1 HCCSASQCFLSGGR
15 ARTTAQGPDAPLKAR
30 SLRTGTCGNQSH
42 VKSVCATAEL
52 CCAMRFS
59 AKSQQTAPTPSS
71 PRASAAPFA
80 PTMDTSL
87 LRLRD
92 PRETVDLR
100 ERGVLLVPLVEMV
113 STASL
118 DSQDLPALLD
128 PLALVVTSPL
138 RCLVAMMRN
147 PLLCLCLDQ
156 WAQWDPVDLQEL
168 LVLVDLRDPMAFLVS
183 LERLELPAP
192 WVHVDLQDLLERME
206 RMVRLGNLVVPVS
219 VDLLAHRVLVVS
231 QELLDFLASRVTE
244 GSAVWMVL
252 RVTLALLDPRE
263 RLVPLVRMELL
274 VLWDLVV
281 CLVREVEL
289 VLLVLL
295 ELVVTMVLLVLL
307 DLRVPLALL
316 DPLDSL
322 VAPDPRVTLE
332 HRVHVDLK
340 DLLELVEN
348 LVTLDLLAQLD
359 LLETLEQMEPPVL
372 REALVPLVLLELLVS
387 LDHVDPQDLREQLV
401 PLDPRVTL
409 VRLVPQDS
417 RESPVPRARL
427 VLQVFRDPQDLLVK
441 RAKEEPEEN
450 PVLQVPVEP
459 LGSVV
464 PLVVVGSL
472 VLMALLEPK
481 VPLVSVVLRVLLD
494 LKVPPVSLV
503 ALVSLVFLEQRV

>member
-1 HCCSASQCFLSGGR
+1 
-15 ARTTAQGPDAPLKAR
+15 
-30 SLRTGTCGNQSH
+30 
-42 VKSVCATAEL
+42 
-52 CCAMRFS
+52 MFS
-59 AKSQQTAPTPSS
+59 
-71 PRASAAPFA
+71 F
-80 PTMDTSL
+80 
-87 LRLRD
+87 
-92 PRETVDLR
+92 VDLQLALLLSVT
-100 ERGVLLVPLVEMV
+100 VLLVRGQGEDDRTGASCTLEGQVFADRDVWKPEPCQICVCDSGTVLCDEVLCEEPTDCPDPIVPQGECCAICPDDGYQSAQVEGPKG
-113 STASL
+113 
-118 DSQDLPALLD
+118 DRGPKGERNF
-128 PLALVVTSPL
+128 SPQ
-138 RCLVAMMRN
+138 MSGGY
-147 PLLCLCLDQ
+147 DEKS
-156 WAQWDPVDLQEL
+156 PVMPVPGPMEL
-168 LVLVDLRDPMAFLVS
+168 LVLVDLRDPMAILVS
-183 LERLELPAP
+183 LERLELLAP

-231 QELLDFLASRVTE
+231 LELRDFLASRVTE

-252 RVTLALLDPRE
+252 RETLALLDPRE

-316 DPLDSL
+316 DLLDSL

-340 DLLELVEN
+340 GLLELVEN

-387 LDHVDPQDLREQLV
+387 LDHVDPQDLRGQLV

-417 RESPVPRARL
+417 RASPVPRARL

-481 VPLVSVVLRVLLD
+481 
-494 LKVPPVSLV
+494 
-503 ALVSLVFLEQRV
+503 

>member
-1 HCCSASQCFLSGGR
+1 MMVVINSESRHCCSASQCFLSGGR
-15 ARTTAQGPDAPLKAR
+15 ARTTAQGPAAPLKAR

-92 PRETVDLR
+92 PRETVDPR

-118 DSQDLPALLD
+118 DSQDLLD

-183 LERLELPAP
+183 LERLELQAP

-252 RVTLALLDPRE
+252 RETLALLDPRE

-332 HRVHVDLK
+332 RRVHVDLK

-372 REALVPLVLLELLVS
+372 REALVPLVLLEPLVS

-409 VRLVPQDS
+409 
-417 RESPVPRARL
+417 
-427 VLQVFRDPQDLLVK
+427 
-441 RAKEEPEEN
+441 
-450 PVLQVPVEP
+450 
-459 LGSVV
+459 
-464 PLVVVGSL
+464 
-472 VLMALLEPK
+472 
-481 VPLVSVVLRVLLD
+481 
-494 LKVPPVSLV
+494 
-503 ALVSLVFLEQRV
+503 